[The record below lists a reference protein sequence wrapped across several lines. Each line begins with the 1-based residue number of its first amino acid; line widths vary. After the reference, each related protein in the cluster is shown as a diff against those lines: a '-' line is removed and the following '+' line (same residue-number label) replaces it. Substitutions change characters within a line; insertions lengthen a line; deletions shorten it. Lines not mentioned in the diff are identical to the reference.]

1 MCKESDP
8 DSINHFESEICGS
21 LIPAEIANANA
32 TSQSST
38 SLAQGN
44 LLQDYFQKFAE
55 LLDDQI
61 LSKRCSDAGFL
72 KEIEKGQFFITIKE
86 GSEVMQT
93 ACREYTQP
101 RNLTTSP
108 PRRWIRSNTKI
119 GPVLD
124 AKLYP
129 HEGRYCID
137 IMIES
142 LSKDKTVSW
151 VRIGNGINKYVTD
164 TSQKKSIENVQLLT
178 STGKLVAKAKPR
190 PKSVVNLSTNCVLI
204 CERVWIDIDP
214 QPFYHS
220 CFAVSKFMTRSLRHD
235 SSIHR

>member
-1 MCKESDP
+1 M
-8 DSINHFESEICGS
+8 
-21 LIPAEIANANA
+21 IPAEIANANA
-32 TSQSST
+32 TSQRST

-44 LLQDYFQKFAE
+44 LLQEYFQKFAE
-55 LLDDQI
+55 LLYDQI

-86 GSEVMQT
+86 GSEVMQA
-93 ACREYTQP
+93 ACRENTQP

-137 IMIES
+137 IMIAA

-164 TSQKKSIENVQLLT
+164 TSQKKS
-178 STGKLVAKAKPR
+178 
-190 PKSVVNLSTNCVLI
+190 
-204 CERVWIDIDP
+204 
-214 QPFYHS
+214 H
-220 CFAVSKFMTRSLRHD
+220 
-235 SSIHR
+235 